1 MHDHEPGGIGLKTY
15 QPAQIRN
22 IALLS
27 HQAAGKSTL
36 AEAILFKT
44 KAIGRMGSVDEGTSN
59 LDYHPNEI
67 ERKTSIY
74 LALGACEF
82 EGTKFNLL
90 DTPGF
95 EDFRGDVMAALSVVE
110 SALLLVRAD
119 GGVEV
124 GTESLWENTQ
134 QMSLPTMIVVSKM
147 DKEHADFD
155 DTMEQIQERLS
166 KKAVPIQIP
175 IGQGEDFRGVI
186 DVAEGK
192 AYLYDDKGEPQQADI
207 PDEMKDAYENARE
220 ELLNA
225 AAEHD
230 DELVEKFLEEGTL
243 SYEEIVKGIQI
254 GVRDRSFFPVC
265 AVSARS
271 LRGMKKLL
279 HYVKEYLPAADAF
292 PTVPAIGPDD
302 EETTIATGADKPTA
316 ARVFK
321 ISLEREAGE
330 FAIMRVYAGSI
341 STGDEL
347 KNVNRNQTE
356 RITQL
361 FQLKGKNREKI
372 ESIGC
377 GDLGAAVKLKDTHA
391 GDTLADKSLDVRF
404 PPIPYPP
411 LNSRVAIRPVNA
423 GEEEKMVNGLH
434 KIAEEDPTFTV
445 DMDPQTHE
453 MVLQGQG
460 ELHFDIVLQKLKES
474 TGVEVI
480 REEPRI
486 PYLETI
492 KGKTEVQARHKKQ
505 TGGRGQF
512 ADVAIRFE
520 ALPRGGGFEFVD
532 AIVGGAIPGKFIP
545 AVEKGL
551 REAMQKGPLASCQ
564 VVDMKATLYDGGFHP
579 VDSSEAAFKT
589 AASLALRECFAK
601 TQAVL
606 LEPIYEIEV
615 KCPEEVMGDVM
626 GDLSSRRGRIMG
638 SETQGSFAVVKA
650 QVPLAELYRYSTVLR
665 SMTQGRGT
673 HTRKFSGYEEVPA
686 DQMAKIVAAAKK
698 EQEEG

>member
-1 MHDHEPGGIGLKTY
+1 MKTY
-15 QPAQIRN
+15 EPAQIRN

-27 HQAAGKSTL
+27 HQAAGKTTL
-36 AEAILFKT
+36 AEAILYKT
-44 KAIGRMGSVDEGTSN
+44 KAINRMGNVDEGTSN

-67 ERKTSIY
+67 ERNTSIY
-74 LALGACEF
+74 LALGTCEF

-110 SALLLVRAD
+110 SAVLLIRAD

-124 GTESLWENTQ
+124 GTGSLWEKTQ
-134 QMSLPTMIVVSKM
+134 DLALPSMIVVSKM
-147 DKEHADFD
+147 DKEHADFEG
-155 DTMEQIQERLS
+155 TMEQIHEQLS
-166 KKAVPIQIP
+166 KKAIPIQLP
-175 IGQGEDFRGVI
+175 MGQGEDFRGVI

-192 AYLYDDKGEPQQADI
+192 AYFYDDKGESKVGEI
-207 PDEMKDAYENARE
+207 PDDMKDAYESARE

-230 DELVEKFLEEGTL
+230 DELVEKFLDEGTL
-243 SYEEIVKGIQI
+243 SYEEIVRGIQI

-265 AVSARS
+265 AVSARN
-271 LRGMKKLL
+271 LRGMKKML

-292 PTVPAIGPDD
+292 DTAAALDSEGEEAVIETGKNAPTR
-302 EETTIATGADKPTA
+302 

-330 FAIMRVYAGSI
+330 FAIMRVYAGSV

-347 KNVNRNQTE
+347 KNVNRDQTE
-356 RITQL
+356 RLTQL
-361 FQLKGKNREKI
+361 FQLEGRNREKI
-372 ESIGC
+372 ESIVC
-377 GDLGAAVKLKDTHA
+377 GDFGAAVKLKDTHA
-391 GDTLADKSLDVRF
+391 GDTLSDKSLDLLF

-411 LNSRVAIRPVNA
+411 TNSRVAISPENS
-423 GEEEKMVNGLH
+423 GEDEKMVNGLN
-434 KIAEEDPTFTV
+434 KIREEDPTFTV
-445 DMDPQTHE
+445 EMDPQTHE
-453 MVLQGQG
+453 MVMQGQG
-460 ELHFDIVLQKLKES
+460 ELHFDIILQKLKEA
-474 TGVEVI
+474 TGVEVL
-480 REEPRI
+480 RREPRI
-486 PYLETI
+486 PYLETV

-520 ALPRGGGFEFVD
+520 SLPRGEGFQFVD

-551 REAMQKGPLASCQ
+551 KEAMQKGPLASCL
-564 VVDMKATLYDGGFHP
+564 VVDLKATLYDGGFHA

-589 AASLALRECFAK
+589 AASMALRECFRK

-606 LEPIYEIEV
+606 LEPIYDIEV

-638 SETQGSFAVVKA
+638 SENQGHFAVVKA
-650 QVPLAELYRYSTVLR
+650 KVPLAELYRYSTVLR

-673 HTRKFSGYEEVPA
+673 HIRQFSGYEEVPS
-686 DQMAKIVAAAKK
+686 DQMSKIVAAAKK

>member
-1 MHDHEPGGIGLKTY
+1 LKTY
-15 QPAQIRN
+15 EPAQIRN

-110 SALLLVRAD
+110 SAVLLVRAD

-124 GTESLWENTQ
+124 GTESLWEKTQ
-134 QMSLPTMIVVSKM
+134 DLSMPTMIVVSKM

-155 DTMEQIQERLS
+155 DAMAQIHDRLS
-166 KKAVPIQIP
+166 KKAIPVQLP
-175 IGQGEDFRGVI
+175 IGQGDDFRGVI

-192 AYLYDDKGEPQQADI
+192 AYIYDDQGESKEAEI
-207 PDEMKDAYENARE
+207 PEEMKEAYESARE

-230 DELVEKFLEEGTL
+230 DELVEKFLDEGTL
-243 SYEEIVKGIQI
+243 SYQEIVKGIRI
-254 GVRDRSFFPVC
+254 GVRERTFFPVC
-265 AVSARS
+265 AVSARN

-292 PTVPAIGPDD
+292 ESVPALDADGAEASI
-302 EETTIATGADKPTA
+302 TTGKDAPTA
-316 ARVFK
+316 SRVFK

-330 FAIMRVYAGSI
+330 FAIMRVYAGSV

-347 KNVNRNQTE
+347 KNVNRNHSE
-356 RITQL
+356 RVTQL
-361 FQLKGKNREKI
+361 FQLEGKNREKI
-372 ESIGC
+372 ETIGC
-377 GDLGAAVKLKDTHA
+377 GDFGAAVKLKDTHA
-391 GDTLADKSLDVRF
+391 GDTLGDRDLDLRF
-404 PPIPYPP
+404 PPIAYPP
-411 LNSRVAIRPVNA
+411 LNSRVAIRPANA

-434 KIAEEDPTFTV
+434 KIREEDPTFTV
-445 DMDPQTHE
+445 EMDPQTHE

-460 ELHFDIVLQKLKES
+460 ELHFDIILQKLKES
-474 TGVEVI
+474 TGVEVV
-480 REEPRI
+480 RQEPRI

-492 KGKTEVQARHKKQ
+492 KGTTEVQARHKKQ

-520 ALPRGGGFEFVD
+520 PMPRGEGFEFVD

-551 REAMQKGPLASCQ
+551 KEAMQKGPLASCQ
-564 VVDMKATLYDGGFHP
+564 VVDLKATLYDGGFHP

-601 TQAVL
+601 TQASL

-626 GDLSSRRGRIMG
+626 GDLSARRGRIMG
-638 SETQGSFAVVKA
+638 SETQGHFAVVKA

-673 HTRKFSGYEEVPA
+673 HTRRFIGYEEVPA
-686 DQMAKIVAAAKK
+686 DQMNRIVAAAKK